1 MTNGHK
7 RHGADKHDGHQR
19 SAPYPM
25 SRLAPVHDLV
35 DVAKA
40 IATADTALRN
50 STSAKLKI
58 IADNIRH
65 LQEQA
70 RAVLETAERDA
81 ELHRAACSFKKRPG
95 HLYHLY
101 RKKDGTSTLS
111 MISPEEWSRCPHEYV
126 GSYRLESDSSW
137 TKADE
142 TTIRD
147 ERDEAVEQLFGPTLR
162 LTAPEPK

>member
-1 MTNGHK
+1 MTDGHK
-7 RHGADKHDGHQR
+7 RHGAEKHDGPQR

-40 IATADTALRN
+40 IATADSALRN

-65 LQEQA
+65 LQDQA
-70 RAVLETAERDA
+70 REVLESAERDA
-81 ELHRAACSFKKRPG
+81 ELHRAACGFVKRPG

-101 RKKDGTSTLS
+101 RKADGSSMLS
-111 MISPEEWSRCPHEYV
+111 MISPDEWTRCPHEPI

-137 TKADE
+137 TDAGN
-142 TTIRD
+142 TSVRD
-147 ERDEAVEQLFGPTLR
+147 ERDRAVEELFGPTLR
-162 LTAPEPK
+162 LTAAGRD